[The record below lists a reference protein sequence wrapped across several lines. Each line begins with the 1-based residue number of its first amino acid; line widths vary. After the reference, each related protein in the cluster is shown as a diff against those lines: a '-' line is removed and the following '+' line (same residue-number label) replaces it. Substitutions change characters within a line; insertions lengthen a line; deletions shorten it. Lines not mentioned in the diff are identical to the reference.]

1 MLGIEINVE
10 DLLNNSMKSWKL
22 DFNPSEENQEKLIS
36 AERSFRA
43 IAYLNCC
50 LFFVWSC

>member
-22 DFNPSEENQEKLIS
+22 EFNALEEN
-36 AERSFRA
+36 
-43 IAYLNCC
+43 
-50 LFFVWSC
+50 